1 MKVITKPNITAKDA
15 FLTCISKVKN
25 VDLKTRLTAC
35 VNLISQAETE
45 FESKITKGDIHTICK
60 EQIVNGNVI
69 AKELKTVYTDRMAGT
84 NAPGRTI
91 YDKLILAPKNGICPL
106 CSHGHV
112 STLDHYLPK
121 SDFPRLAVVP
131 INLIPSCFDCNK
143 YKLTTSPRKPEEETL
158 HPYYDNIEDV
168 QWLYAQVNHTTP
180 PTVSFFVKPLD
191 SWSDLLKARVQHHF
205 QSFSLAKLYTKEAA
219 VYISD
224 LNQRLQ
230 SIHSSSG
237 AIGVSEY
244 LRNEAISRCAVDKN
258 SWRTAFYFAVADDDW
273 FCDGG
278 FQIS

>member
-1 MKVITKPNITAKDA
+1 MKVLTKPNITAKDA
-15 FLTCISKVKN
+15 FSTCISKVR
-25 VDLKTRLTAC
+25 DASLKAKLTAC
-35 VNLISQAETE
+35 EGLISQAETE
-45 FESKITKGDIHTICK
+45 FESKITKGDIHTISK
-60 EQIVNGNVI
+60 EKVVNGNVST
-69 AKELKTVYTDRMAGT
+69 KELEAVYTGRMVGK

-91 YDKLILAPKNGICPL
+91 YDKLILAPKYDICPL
-106 CSHGHV
+106 CSHRQV

-121 SDFPRLAVVP
+121 SDFPRLAVTP

-143 YKLTTSPRKPEEETL
+143 YKLTISPSKPEEETL
-158 HPYYDNIEDV
+158 HPYYDNIENV

-205 QSFSLAKLYTKEAA
+205 QSFSLAELYMKEAA
-219 VYISD
+219 VCISD

-237 AIGVSEY
+237 AIGVSKY
-244 LRNEAISRCAVDKN
+244 LHDEAISRCASDKN

-278 FQIS
+278 FQIL